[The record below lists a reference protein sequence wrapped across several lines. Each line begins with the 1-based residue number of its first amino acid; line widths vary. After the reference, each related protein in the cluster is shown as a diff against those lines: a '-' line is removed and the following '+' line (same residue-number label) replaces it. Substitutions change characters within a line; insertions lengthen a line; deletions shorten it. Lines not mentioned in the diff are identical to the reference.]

1 MSKVALLINLGSPK
15 SPGVKDVKEYLGE
28 FLMDDHVIDVPK
40 IPRWLLVKGI
50 ILNVRPK
57 KSADAYKSIWWDE
70 GSPLITLSE
79 RLVKKVREHSLYETY
94 LAMRYAAPSI
104 SNKLKEIHDKHPD
117 LEDFHQNRLG

>member
-70 GSPLITLSE
+70 GSPGAIFHVVVKCQ
-79 RLVKKVREHSLYETY
+79 LV
-94 LAMRYAAPSI
+94 
-104 SNKLKEIHDKHPD
+104 
-117 LEDFHQNRLG
+117 